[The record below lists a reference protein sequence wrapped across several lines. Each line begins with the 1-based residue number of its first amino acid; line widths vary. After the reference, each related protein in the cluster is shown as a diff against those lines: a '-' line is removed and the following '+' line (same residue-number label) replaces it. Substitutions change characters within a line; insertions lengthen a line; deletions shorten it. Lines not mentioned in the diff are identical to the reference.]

1 MLGSFEFSVDFSSL
15 FDRSYALVLAMYT
28 NYFIIAG
35 YLKEFM
41 IKMLSSKDGMVDKDG
56 WHGVDGFF
64 LVQKVFTLRILKRFQ
79 STQGSSS
86 PY

>member
-35 YLKEFM
+35 YLKQFM
-41 IKMLSSKDGMVDKDG
+41 IKMLRSKDGMVDKDG
-56 WHGVDGFF
+56 WHGVDGVF
-64 LVQKVFTLRILKRFQ
+64 LVQKVFTLRILKRVQ
-79 STQGSSS
+79 STQRSSS
-86 PY
+86 PD